1 MSTSKID
8 TVRIQVRQGYD
19 VHIGPHLLAESGK
32 ICARLGMKK
41 AVIVTDSTVAA
52 LHLPALEQSLA
63 KAGIESDS
71 FVFPA
76 GEKSKNMRTL
86 SDVLEFLADRQ
97 LTRADFVI
105 ALGGG
110 VTGDMA
116 GFAGACY
123 LRGVRYVQV
132 PTTLLAAVDSS
143 VGGKTAVDLAHGKNL
158 AGAFKQPETV
168 ICDTDCI
175 ATLPA
180 EIFSDGAAEVIKT
193 AVLSDESLFALCEN
207 GGVRENLQQVIRRC
221 VAYKGRVVAE
231 DEFEKSIRKL
241 LNLGHTVGH
250 AIEKCSGY
258 SIPHGRAVA
267 SGMGIIA
274 RFAARNGLC
283 TAETCHRI
291 ENALTSVGL
300 PTGTE
305 FGAEELYNAALADK
319 KRAGGEIT
327 LILPRAIGN
336 CELVKVPVEQML
348 PIIASGLE
356 EL

>member
-8 TVRIQVRQGYD
+8 TVRINVRRGYD
-19 VHIGPHLLAESGK
+19 VHIGPGLLAESGAL
-32 ICARLGMKK
+32 CARLGMKK
-41 AVIVTDSTVAA
+41 AVIVTDSNVAA
-52 LHLPALEQSLA
+52 LHLPAVEKSLA
-63 KAGIESDS
+63 DHGIAADS

-76 GEKSKNMRTL
+76 GEKSKNMHTL
-86 SDVLEFLADRQ
+86 SDVLEFLAQ
-97 LTRADFVI
+97 SHLTRADFVI

-110 VTGDMA
+110 VVGDMA
-116 GFAGACY
+116 GFAAACY
-123 LRGVRYVQV
+123 LRGVRYVQM
-132 PTTLLAAVDSS
+132 PTTLLAAGDSS
-143 VGGKTAVDLAHGKNL
+143 VGGKAAVDLNHGKNL
-158 AGAFKQPETV
+158 AGAFKQPEAV

-175 ATLPA
+175 AALPA
-180 EIFSDGAAEVIKT
+180 EIFADGAAEVIKT

-207 GGVRENLQQVIRRC
+207 GGVRENLQQVICHC
-221 VAYKGRVVAE
+221 VSYKGRVVAE
-231 DEFEKSIRKL
+231 DEFEASIRKL

-258 SIPHGRAVA
+258 SVPHGRAVA
-267 SGMGIIA
+267 SGMVVIA
-274 RFAARNGLC
+274 RYAAKNGLC
-283 TAETCHRI
+283 TADTCRRI

-319 KRAGGEIT
+319 KRTGGEIT
-327 LILPRAIGN
+327 LILPRAIGS

-356 EL
+356 AL